1 VYRTNSA
8 SERLWILGTVGKRE
22 REDRTGPEKAGSHTL
37 PGTRV
42 EKVGGGIEEEKVR
55 AGKAAGAFGGKI
67 LHVMNSSHAGL
78 QGAELHVMNSSH
90 AGLQEVG
97 GGISKDQSVW

>member
-1 VYRTNSA
+1 MNS
-8 SERLWILGTVGKRE
+8 SH
-22 REDRTGPEKAGSHTL
+22 AGVQ
-37 PGTRV
+37 GA
-42 EKVGGGIEEEKVR
+42 EEEKVR
-55 AGKAAGAFGGKI
+55 AGKAAGVFGGKI

-97 GGISKDQSVW
+97 GGISRDQSVW